1 MKILALILAGGRGSR
16 LDILSENRVKPS
28 VPFAGKYRIIDFTL
42 SNCAN
47 SYIYDI
53 AILTQY
59 LPFSLND
66 HIGSG
71 KPWDLDRR
79 DTKVTLLQPHEA
91 WYEGTAD
98 AVRKNIHYIEQVN
111 PDLVLILSGDHIYK
125 MDYRKMIKQHIEK
138 NAVLTVGCNVI
149 EPEEAF
155 RFGMMATDDQLRVTD
170 FVEKPK
176 QTDLTL
182 ASMGIYV
189 FNRDVLM
196 DWLKNNDDIEDLD
209 FGKHIIPGMIKDNP
223 VYAYKFFGYWKDVG
237 TYDSYLETNLGLIET
252 VDKIQLDMYDKKWKI
267 YTRSEELPAVK
278 IGSKAT
284 IRQALLSNGSIV
296 AGHVERSVLS
306 PGVVVHPL
314 AKVTNSILLN
324 DVVIKAGAVIDHC
337 IIDKHTVIENNA
349 MIGFGDDFTP
359 NEERPDLLSNGITV
373 LGKSI
378 VVPKNM
384 VIGRNCRIFNS
395 ADLSKVKN
403 NTIYSG
409 TTLK

>member
-42 SNCAN
+42 SNCTN
-47 SYIYDI
+47 SHIYDI

-79 DTKVTLLQPHEA
+79 DSKVTLLQPHTA

-111 PDLVLILSGDHIYK
+111 PDIVLILSGDHIYK
-125 MDYRKMIKQHIEK
+125 MNYQKMIKQHIEK
-138 NAVLTVGCNVI
+138 GAVLTVGCNVI
-149 EPEEAF
+149 EPEEAH
-155 RFGMMATDDQLRVTD
+155 RFGMMSTDDDLRINE

-176 QTDLTL
+176 ETDLTL

-189 FNRDVLM
+189 FNRDLLI
-196 DWLKNNDDIEDLD
+196 DLLKNNDDIEDLD
-209 FGKHIIPGMIKDNP
+209 FGKHIIPSLINEYP
-223 VYAYKFFGYWKDVG
+223 VYAFKFYGYWKDVG
-237 TYDSYLETNLGLIET
+237 TYSSYLETNLGLIET
-252 VDKIQLDMYDKKWKI
+252 VDKIELDMYDPTWKI

-278 IGSKAT
+278 VGSKAS
-284 IRQALLSNGSIV
+284 IKQALLSNGSIV
-296 AGHVERSVLS
+296 AGQVERSVLS
-306 PGVVVHPL
+306 PGVVVHPF

-324 DVVIKAGAVIDHC
+324 DVEVKAGAIVDHC
-337 IIDKHTVIENNA
+337 IIDKHTVIEQGA
-349 MIGFGDDFTP
+349 LVGFGDDFTP
-359 NEERPDLLSNGITV
+359 NEERPDLLTDGITV

-378 VVPKNM
+378 NVPQNM
-384 VIGRNCRIFNS
+384 VIGRNCRIFNT
-395 ADLSKVKN
+395 ADLTKVKDH
-403 NTIYSG
+403 IVYSG